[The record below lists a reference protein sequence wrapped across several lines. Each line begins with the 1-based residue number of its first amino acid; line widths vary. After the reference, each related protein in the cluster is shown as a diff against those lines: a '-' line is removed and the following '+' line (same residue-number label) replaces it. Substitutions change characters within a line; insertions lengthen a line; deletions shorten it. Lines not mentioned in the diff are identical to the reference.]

1 MMIVLKFMINKEMMY
16 QTKLLKDLQLISNY
30 YKNVKKNNLTKVC
43 NKHFNNK
50 MDKQLKIN
58 LLCIMYQMM

>member
-1 MMIVLKFMINKEMMY
+1 MIVLRFMINKGMKY
-16 QTKLLKDLQLISNY
+16 QIKSLKDLQLINNY